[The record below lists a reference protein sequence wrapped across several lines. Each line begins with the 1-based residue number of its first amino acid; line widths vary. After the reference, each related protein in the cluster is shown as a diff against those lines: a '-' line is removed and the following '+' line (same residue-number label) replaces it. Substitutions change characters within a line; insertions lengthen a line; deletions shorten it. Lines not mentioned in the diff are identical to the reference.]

1 MLKIFQ
7 RMARQLLRG
16 LKMSN
21 WPKWLPIREQ
31 LRPLTPYGAPQVPAA
46 ARLNT
51 NENPYGP
58 SKKLT
63 AAIANRIEEVSENL
77 NRYPDRDAL
86 KLRQGLAD
94 YLEKQSNVKLST
106 ENIWAANGSNEI
118 LQSIFLAYGSNKA
131 LGFVP
136 SYSMHPLIGKVANVE
151 WVEGARNSDFT
162 LNLSKALEQIST
174 NKPALTF
181 ITSPNNPTGSAVTI
195 SVIEE
200 LAKATAEIDGLLV
213 VDEAYAEFS
222 QQKSAITLIEKY
234 PNVLVSRTMSK
245 AFAFAGARL
254 GYLAANK
261 IVIDAIQLVRL
272 PYHLSALTQAA
283 AEVALEFQDELLAE
297 VAKLAKDRD
306 KLAKNL
312 QELGLKVIPSD
323 ANFILFSGFK
333 VSSNQLWQELLADG
347 VLIRDVGLPGY
358 LRVTI
363 GNDAENQIFLKAIE
377 KALKGAL

>member
-1 MLKIFQ
+1 MEKLYKQ
-7 RMARQLLRG
+7 G

-21 WPKWLPIREQ
+21 WPSWLPIREQ
-31 LRPLTPYGAPQVPAA
+31 LRPLTPYGAPQVPAD

-58 SKKLT
+58 SKEL
-63 AAIANRIEEVSENL
+63 ASAIAKRIEGVAASL
-77 NRYPDRDAL
+77 NRYPDRDAV
-86 KLRQGLAD
+86 KLRIALAE
-94 YLEKQSNVKLST
+94 YLKDQSNVTFKL

-118 LQSIFLAYGSNKA
+118 LQSIFLAFGSGKA
-131 LGFVP
+131 LGFMP

-151 WVEGARNSDFT
+151 WIEGLRNRDFT
-162 LNLSKALEQIST
+162 LNLTEALKQINT
-174 NKPALTF
+174 YKPTLTF
-181 ITSPNNPTGSAVTI
+181 ITTPNNPTGTALKITE
-195 SVIEE
+195 IEE
-200 LAKATAEIDGLLV
+200 LAKAAKAVNGLLV

-222 QQKSAITLIEKY
+222 NELSAITLITKY

-254 GYLAANK
+254 GYLVADK
-261 IVIDAIQLVRL
+261 VVVDAIQLVRL
-272 PYHLSALTQAA
+272 PYHLSAITQAA
-283 AEVALEFQDELLAE
+283 AEVALEFKGELLAE
-297 VAKLAKDRD
+297 VRKLAKDRERLSES
-306 KLAKNL
+306 LA
-312 QELGLKVIPSD
+312 ELGLQVVPSD

-333 VSSNQLWQELLADG
+333 GGSHELWEKLLAAG

-363 GNDAENQIFLKAIE
+363 GNEAENQAFL